1 LTTPQQLAR
10 RGLRTTLLGVAA
22 NILLAAIKGI
32 AGVVGNSYALVADA
46 IESATDVASS
56 LIVLGGLKISSL
68 PPDEDHPYGH
78 GKAEPLAAVAVS
90 LTLTAAAVGIAI
102 ESVREILTP
111 HHAPE
116 PFTLIVLVLVVVT
129 KETLFRRVFRVSE
142 AIGSTAVRSDAW
154 HHRSDA
160 LTSSAAFVGIVVSLV
175 GGPGYESADDWAAL
189 AASGVIVFN
198 ALRILRPAIDEVM
211 DASPPPSVEEA
222 IRATAMHVEGVE
234 GLDKTLVRKMGFV
247 YYVDL
252 HVTVDG
258 AISVTDG
265 HEIARA
271 VKRSIIRAHPS
282 VAEVLVHIEPTGLAD
297 EHNGANTRPSTKS
310 RRTRFTKRK
319 RHGKKQTH
327 RPRGA

>member
-1 LTTPQQLAR
+1 M
-10 RGLRTTLLGVAA
+10 AA

-222 IRATAMHVEGVE
+222 I
-234 GLDKTLVRKMGFV
+234 
-247 YYVDL
+247 
-252 HVTVDG
+252 
-258 AISVTDG
+258 SVTDG